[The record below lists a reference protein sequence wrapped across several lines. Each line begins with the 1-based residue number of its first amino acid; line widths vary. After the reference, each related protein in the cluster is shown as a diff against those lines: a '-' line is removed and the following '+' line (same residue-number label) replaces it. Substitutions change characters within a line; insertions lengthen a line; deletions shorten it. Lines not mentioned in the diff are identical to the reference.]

1 MHIKTIIAGAAIVV
15 AATIGMVSADDQFST
30 LEGVTVVAMSSGE
43 LDAVAGKTIHFRT
56 PASTGPADLGN
67 LRTGEP
73 PPGHKFHHTGRN
85 GTDDCGGGVC
95 LTQAVSYNGLLV
107 AADNFIKLCI
117 PGGAGG
123 NDTC

>member
-1 MHIKTIIAGAAIVV
+1 MYIKSIIAGAAIVM

-30 LEGVTVVAMSSGE
+30 LDGVTAVAMSSGE
-43 LDAVAGKTIHFRT
+43 LDSVVGSSIHIRT

-85 GTDDCGGGVC
+85 EQDDCGGGVC
-95 LTQAVSYNGLLV
+95 LTQAVSYNGLVV
-107 AADNFIKLCI
+107 AAEVAVGLCI
-117 PGGAGG
+117 PGGSQTDG
-123 NDTC
+123 C